1 MTLGR
6 KLYNAQQL
14 HRFLLEQPVVK
25 IQQVADK
32 LKITPKAANALVTDF
47 MKLSIL
53 REATGYQRNRI
64 FIYQEYLDLFE
75 K

>member
-1 MTLGR
+1 
-6 KLYNAQQL
+6 
-14 HRFLLEQPVVK
+14 
-25 IQQVADK
+25 
-32 LKITPKAANALVTDF
+32 VTDF